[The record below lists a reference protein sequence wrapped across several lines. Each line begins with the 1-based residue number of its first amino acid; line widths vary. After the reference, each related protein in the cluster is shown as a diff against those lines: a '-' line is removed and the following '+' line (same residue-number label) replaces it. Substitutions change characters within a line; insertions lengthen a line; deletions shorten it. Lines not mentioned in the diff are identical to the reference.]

1 MSNTVTISGNI
12 TADPELR
19 FTPSGKAVVNFTV
32 ADTPRLPD
40 GKGGWTDGDPLF
52 QRVVAW
58 EHLAEHVAASLRRGD
73 RVIVTGSLEGKSY
86 TKDDPDRLA
95 TKVTYSEIRASDVG
109 ASLRFAQ
116 AALTKPER
124 QS

>member
-19 FTPSGKAVVNFTV
+19 FTPSSKAVVNFTV
-32 ADTPRLPD
+32 ADTPRIPD
-40 GKGGWTDGDPLF
+40 GQGGWTDGEPLF

-58 EHLAEHVAASLRRGD
+58 EHLAEHIAASLRRGD

-86 TKDDPDRLA
+86 TKDDD

-109 ASLRFAQ
+109 ASLRFAE
-116 AALTKPER
+116 ATLTKPER

>member
-1 MSNTVTISGNI
+1 MSNNTITISGNI

-40 GKGGWTDGDPLF
+40 GQGGWTDGEPLF

-86 TKDDPDRLA
+86 TKDD
-95 TKVTYSEIRASDVG
+95 TKITYAEVRASDIG
-109 ASLRFAQ
+109 ASLRFAE
-116 AALTKPER
+116 ASITKPAR
-124 QS
+124 QN